1 MKIKK
6 MTAAAQ
12 VLVKDLSPKVIGE
25 FEDFHEEKVEL
36 LGFFEGESLK
46 FKESVQCT
54 SNNKIL
60 ICLKDPD
67 GQLIKETSWG
77 YDEMIDECI
86 NAA

>member
-46 FKESVQCT
+46 FKEYVQCT
-54 SNNKIL
+54 SHNKIL
-60 ICLKDPD
+60 VCLKDPE
-67 GQLIKETSWG
+67 GQLVKETSWE
-77 YDEMIDECI
+77 YNEMIDECI